1 MDGWACRLPYWRFL
15 DLCDM
20 VRVLGVVCEGVRAR
34 VTTCMELGAGRAGGD
49 VIEVEGLAGYA

>member
-1 MDGWACRLPYWRFL
+1 M
-15 DLCDM
+15 CDM